1 MLCSLLACR
10 ILPSVS
16 MADRA
21 YIQLALTM
29 VERYNAIE
37 SPETKDESLW
47 TRSFLCSP
55 AVSGANVCLYA
66 HRACGKDIQMAQS
79 YAHALVQSAWPNLH
93 NQRQYDSDA
102 MMSAAC
108 VVQKSLFI
116 HVHCD
121 HEAPFAECRIV

>member
-47 TRSFLCSP
+47 ARSFL
-55 AVSGANVCLYA
+55 
-66 HRACGKDIQMAQS
+66 
-79 YAHALVQSAWPNLH
+79 
-93 NQRQYDSDA
+93 
-102 MMSAAC
+102 
-108 VVQKSLFI
+108 
-116 HVHCD
+116 
-121 HEAPFAECRIV
+121 